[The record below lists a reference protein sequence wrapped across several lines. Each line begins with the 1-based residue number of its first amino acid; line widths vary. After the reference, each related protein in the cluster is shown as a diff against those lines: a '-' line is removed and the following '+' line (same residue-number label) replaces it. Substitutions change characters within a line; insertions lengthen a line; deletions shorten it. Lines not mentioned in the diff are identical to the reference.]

1 VHVRSIAE
9 RTTGV
14 ESRGGLSLDS
24 GRQFSTS
31 QPISGGV
38 GVGFTEFV
46 PLPFVHFEAPVFRAG
61 TSQTLNPEL

>member
-1 VHVRSIAE
+1 
-9 RTTGV
+9 
-14 ESRGGLSLDS
+14 LDG